1 MTGRMLGLA
10 AVLVAV
16 TACQAAGSGQANRPQ
31 AGQDSSSPVPRS
43 QVSSP
48 PSSDPLSLGG
58 ASPGAQSEI
67 ARPPRCRTSQLAIAF
82 AGGQGAAGTIFL
94 TFRLSNRAP
103 AACTLHG
110 FVGMQML
117 DAGGQPLPTRVVPN
131 GGVFSNQPPASTFT
145 LGPAATRAN
154 LSSTFQLAY
163 SNVHR
168 AAEAA
173 CPAAFELLVT
183 PPEEEEHLSI
193 AARGWSLAPCNRG
206 ELDLTPLRPP
216 GVAPA

>member
-10 AVLVAV
+10 AVLVAMA
-16 TACQAAGSGQANRPQ
+16 ACQVAGPGRANRPQ
-31 AGQDSSSPVPRS
+31 AAQDGSSPMPRS

-48 PSSDPLSLGG
+48 ASSDAPSLGD
-58 ASPGAQSEI
+58 ASPRGE
-67 ARPPRCRTSQLAIAF
+67 ARAPRCHTSQLAIAF

-94 TFRLSNRAP
+94 TFRLTNRAP
-103 AACTLHG
+103 SACTLHG

-117 DAGGQPLPTRVVPN
+117 DAGGQPLPTRVVSN

-154 LSSTFQLAY
+154 ASSTFQLAY
-163 SNVHR
+163 SNVRR
-168 AAEAA
+168 AAEVA
-173 CPAAFELLVT
+173 CPPAFELLVT
-183 PPEEEEHLSI
+183 PPDEVEHLSM

-216 GVAPA
+216 GVAPP